1 LEKADLNE
9 SAFFIGLNQIS
20 KCSVTLAFT
29 AGSSIICGLLV
40 AIYSILWQAILLLSR
55 NFASLLDLF
64 QEAFLVILHT

>member
-1 LEKADLNE
+1 MFCVAP
-9 SAFFIGLNQIS
+9 
-20 KCSVTLAFT
+20 AFT
-29 AGSSIICGLLV
+29 AGSLIICGLLV